1 MATKMAA
8 NSAKYCVIGYLALIL
23 QVIVADCFERKCPI
37 FIQSRMKD
45 KLN

>member
-8 NSAKYCVIGYLALIL
+8 KCAKHCVIVNFTLIL
-23 QVIVADCFERKCPI
+23 QVIVADCFEKVPETYKE
-37 FIQSRMKD
+37 SRMKD